1 MLINNVGLTLTGYRW
16 EHKIKYLLNPPK
28 EMPFKP
34 VRCLHEG
41 SRVFQSST
49 FTRKRNLLGQ
59 QSPEVY
65 HYTSQHFWKGI
76 ISFYSTT
83 EVEFHA

>member
-1 MLINNVGLTLTGYRW
+1 MLINTVGLTLTGYRW

-34 VRCLHEG
+34 VHCLHEG

-59 QSPEVY
+59 QSPEG
-65 HYTSQHFWKGI
+65 HFVSLYFTALLEGHNI
-76 ISFYSTT
+76 IL
-83 EVEFHA
+83 